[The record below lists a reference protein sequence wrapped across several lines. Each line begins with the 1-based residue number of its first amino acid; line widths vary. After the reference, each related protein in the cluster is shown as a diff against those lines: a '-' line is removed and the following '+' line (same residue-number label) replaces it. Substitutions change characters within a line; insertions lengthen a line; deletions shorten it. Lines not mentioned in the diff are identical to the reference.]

1 MKEMRPHHYTQTSLE
16 CFSVMKL
23 FLGKRGFVAFCM
35 GNVFKYLWRHESKNK
50 KQDIDKAGTY
60 LLQLGNMKADRELTD
75 SEEKKLALLN
85 QMFLDESAK
94 YDEV

>member
-1 MKEMRPHHYTQTSLE
+1 
-16 CFSVMKL
+16 MKL
-23 FLGKRGFVAFCM
+23 FLGIRGFVAFCM
-35 GNVFKYLWRHESKNK
+35 GNVFKYLWRREAKNK

-94 YDEV
+94 YEEV

>member
-1 MKEMRPHHYTQTSLE
+1 
-16 CFSVMKL
+16 
-23 FLGKRGFVAFCM
+23 
-35 GNVFKYLWRHESKNK
+35 
-50 KQDIDKAGTY
+50 
-60 LLQLGNMKADRELTD
+60 MKADRELTD